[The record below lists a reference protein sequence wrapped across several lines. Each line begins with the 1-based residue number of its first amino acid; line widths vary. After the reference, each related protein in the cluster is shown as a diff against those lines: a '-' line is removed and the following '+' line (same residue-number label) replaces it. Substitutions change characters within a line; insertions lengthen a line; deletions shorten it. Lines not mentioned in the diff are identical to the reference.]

1 MHMTKKFSV
10 DLLLKSYLFIP
21 KILFR
26 KSVRRNG
33 ARISGRTLDI
43 GAGLKPFREYFK
55 SSSYVTLDSNADLK
69 PDVIGDIT
77 NLPFKDG
84 EFDSVVCLEVLEHV
98 ADTKRSLAEVSRVL
112 RPRGILMLSTPM
124 HWPLH
129 YEPHDYYRFT
139 KYGLAEI
146 LKDDFKVVHSEKIGG
161 LFSFLGSR
169 LAEESALFLYRLFP
183 FLPRKA
189 RYLLGHLANIPL
201 SIFFYAL
208 SLLLDP
214 LFPEDAISWL
224 VIAEKK

>member
-1 MHMTKKFSV
+1 
-10 DLLLKSYLFIP
+10 
-21 KILFR
+21 
-26 KSVRRNG
+26 
-33 ARISGRTLDI
+33 
-43 GAGLKPFREYFK
+43 
-55 SSSYVTLDSNADLK
+55 
-69 PDVIGDIT
+69 
-77 NLPFKDG
+77 
-84 EFDSVVCLEVLEHV
+84 
-98 ADTKRSLAEVSRVL
+98 
-112 RPRGILMLSTPM
+112 M

-189 RYLLGHLANIPL
+189 RYLLGHIANIPL